1 MTNKTIMTN
10 KQTRRIATLGLG
22 ALTAACLT
30 VPVGPAYGAEPTS
43 VWVENGVLLRVLS
56 PAGQNNTIELSPR
69 QTPAGLVIDVSD
81 STGTVSAQAPCA
93 VIDPHRVSC
102 AAIGIIQ
109 FSVDTGDGNDSIRN
123 FTDLRGGIFSGA
135 GDDTVFDGNG
145 PQTIVLG
152 TGDDTVR
159 MGSGSDLVGGG
170 PGTDTVVYERTA
182 PVIVDLDGVAD
193 DGEAGEHDDVQ
204 VDVEVVFGGAGNDT
218 LVGNPAANAL
228 HGGFGNDLVRGLGGN
243 DVVDGGSG
251 ADNLFGDDGTDT
263 STYEDRSAGVVVTL
277 DDIANDGPSGENDNA
292 HSDIENITGGRG
304 ADFLFGTAG
313 SNVLRGQA
321 GDDHLSA
328 GDGNDVVDGGAG
340 DDLIE
345 DSTSPDHSVDGAG
358 TGADTMSGGPGTD
371 TVDYSRK
378 TTGVIV
384 RLDDLVNDGQAGEHD
399 NTHTDIENILGTN
412 SSDTLIGSAAN
423 NVIDG
428 FGGNDLVNGLGGNDV
443 LGGDDAGADNL
454 FGGTG
459 TDTADYG
466 FRRAGVAVRLDN
478 LANDGLAGEHDNAHT
493 DIENIRG
500 SRFNDTLV
508 GSAAGNVIRGRDGS
522 DLIGALGGNDL
533 LDGEGGRDY
542 LFGGTGVDTLTYST
556 RAAPVVVRLDN
567 LFNDGETGEN
577 DNAVDIENVLGGAGN
592 DVLVGNAANNTLRGL
607 NGNDR
612 LFGGNGNDLLTG
624 DNGTDFGDGGNGTDT
639 CHTETTTRCP

>member
-102 AAIGIIQ
+102 AAIGIRQ

-123 FTDLRGGIFSGA
+123 FTDLRGGIFTGA

-277 DDIANDGPSGENDNA
+277 DDMANDGPSGENDNA

-412 SSDTLIGSAAN
+412 SSDDLIGSAAN

-428 FGGNDLVNGLGGNDV
+428 FAGNDLEHGLGGNDV

-466 FRRAGVAVRLDN
+466 FRTRRRHGPAGQPGQRRARRRARQRPHRHREHPRLPVQRHPGRQRGGQRDPRARRQRPDRRTVRQRPARRRGRARLPVRRYRGRHLDLQHPRRAGR
-478 LANDGLAGEHDNAHT
+478 GPAGQPVQ
-493 DIENIRG
+493 R
-500 SRFNDTLV
+500 R
-508 GSAAGNVIRGRDGS
+508 RDRR
-522 DLIGALGGNDL
+522 
-533 LDGEGGRDY
+533 ERQRRRHRE
-542 LFGGTGVDTLTYST
+542 
-556 RAAPVVVRLDN
+556 RAR
-567 LFNDGETGEN
+567 
-577 DNAVDIENVLGGAGN
+577 
-592 DVLVGNAANNTLRGL
+592 R
-607 NGNDR
+607 R
-612 LFGGNGNDLLTG
+612 
-624 DNGTDFGDGGNGTDT
+624 
-639 CHTETTTRCP
+639 R

>member
-1 MTNKTIMTN
+1 MTNKRL
-10 KQTRRIATLGLG
+10 RRIATTVGV
-22 ALTAACLT
+22 AAMTVASLT
-30 VPVGPAYGAEPTS
+30 VPAGSVYGAEPTS
-43 VWVENGVLLRVLS
+43 VWVESGALRVLS
-56 PAGQNNTIELSPR
+56 PAAQTNTVELSPR

-81 STGTVSAQAPCA
+81 STGTVAAQAPCA

-102 AAIGIIQ
+102 AASGIGQ
-109 FSVDTGDGNDSIRN
+109 FFVDTGDGDDSIRN

-135 GDDTVFDGNG
+135 GKDAVFDGNG
-145 PQTIVLG
+145 NQTMVLG
-152 TGDDTVR
+152 AGDDTVR
-159 MGSGSDLVGGG
+159 MGSGDDLVGGG
-170 PGTDTVVYERTA
+170 PGIDTVSYDRMG
-182 PVIVDLDGVAD
+182 PVIVDLDDTAD
-193 DGEAGEHDDVQ
+193 DGENGEHDNVES
-204 VDVEVVFGGAGNDT
+204 DVEVIFGGAGNDT
-218 LVGNPAANAL
+218 LVGNPAANVL
-228 HGGFGNDLVRGLGGN
+228 HGGFGNDFIRGLGGN
-243 DVVDGGSG
+243 DVIDGGAGS
-251 ADNLFGDDGTDT
+251 DNLFGDTGTDT
-263 STYEDRSAGVVVTL
+263 VNYQDKTVGVVVTL
-277 DDIANDGPSGENDNA
+277 DDVDNDGQTDEGDNA
-292 HSDIENITGGRG
+292 HSDIENITGGSG
-304 ADFLFGTAG
+304 ADFLFGNPS

-328 GDGNDVVDGGAG
+328 RDGNDTVDGGPG

-345 DSTSPDHSVDGAG
+345 DSTAPDHTVDGTG
-358 TGADTMSGGPGTD
+358 TGADTMFGGPGDD

-378 TTGVIV
+378 TTGVTI
-384 RLDDLVNDGQAGEHD
+384 RLDNLTNDGQTGEHD

-412 SSDTLIGSAAN
+412 SSDTLVGSAGN

-428 FGGNDLVNGLGGNDV
+428 FAGNDLVNGLGGNDV

-459 TDTADYG
+459 IDTADYG
-466 FRRAGVAVRLDN
+466 FRRAGVTVRLDD
-478 LANDGLAGEHDNAHT
+478 LANDGLAGEGDNAHT

-508 GSAAGNVIRGRDGS
+508 GSAGNNLIRGRDGN

-533 LDGEGGRDY
+533 LDGELGRDY
-542 LFGGTGVDTLTYST
+542 LFGGTGIDTLTYST
-556 RAAPVVVRLDN
+556 RTEPVVVRLDN
-567 LFNDGETGEN
+567 AFNDGQAGEN

-592 DVLVGNAANNTLRGL
+592 DVLVGNAANILRGL

-624 DNGTDFGDGGNGTDT
+624 DNGTDLGDGGNGTDT